1 MKKILLAV
9 CVLTVVFGSMQLR
22 AQEWYEKIKFNGDFR
37 NRFEYIKDDTVK
49 NGTDVVERF
58 RERLR
63 LRVGAT
69 ADVAKDIKVGFR
81 FASGE
86 SADPVSTNQTF
97 ASGFSKKGI
106 TLDLA
111 YAEYKASD
119 SSALK
124 GLNAVVGKMNN
135 PFYKPHGSDLI
146 WDNDLTPEGVF
157 ASYSHSLGDKF
168 SLKVLLGGFWLE
180 ERSKAADSGMLAFEV
195 IGTFDPTEKLNLNL
209 GVSYFNAG
217 NAKDHAPF
225 YDATK
230 GFGNTLTAGTTYN
243 SDFDIIDIGFD
254 LTYKFDF
261 APVGFF
267 AEFVSNTGAEDNAA
281 GDSLDAGFIVGFSI
295 GKIKGPKS
303 WAFSYSY
310 RQLKADASIGAFADS
325 DISGG
330 GTDIKGSRIAAE
342 YAIYKN
348 WLIGAT
354 VFIGNKK
361 IDSTSDKYNRIQL
374 DTSFK
379 F

>member
-1 MKKILLAV
+1 MKKILVVA

-81 FASGE
+81 IASGE
-86 SADPVSTNQTF
+86 SSDPVSTNQTF

-119 SSALK
+119 SSSLK
-124 GLNAVVGKMNN
+124 GLNFVVGKMNN
-135 PFYKPHGSDLI
+135 PFYKPGGSDLI
-146 WDNDLTPEGVF
+146 WDNDITPEGLFV
-157 ASYSHSLGDKF
+157 SYSRSMGEKF
-168 SLKVLLGGFWLE
+168 ALKGLLGGFWLE
-180 ERSKAADSGMLAFEV
+180 ERSKAADSGMLAVEL
-195 IGTFDPTEKLNLNL
+195 IGTFNPTEKLNLNL
-209 GVSYFNAG
+209 GLSYFNAG
-217 NAKDHAPF
+217 NAKSNAPF

-230 GFGNTLTAGTTYN
+230 GFGNTLTAATTYN
-243 SDFDIIDIGFD
+243 SDFDVIDVGFD
-254 LTYKFDF
+254 LTYNFDF

-267 AEFVSNTGAEDNAA
+267 VEFVNNAGAEDTAT
-281 GDSLDAGFIVGFSI
+281 GESLDTGFIVGFSI

-310 RQLKADASIGAFADS
+310 RELQADASIGAFADS

-330 GTDIKGSRIAAE
+330 GADIKGSRIAAE

-348 WLIGAT
+348 WLVGAT
-354 VFIGNKK
+354 IFIGNKK
-361 IDSTSDKYNRIQL
+361 IETTSDKYTRVQL
-374 DTSFK
+374 DASFK